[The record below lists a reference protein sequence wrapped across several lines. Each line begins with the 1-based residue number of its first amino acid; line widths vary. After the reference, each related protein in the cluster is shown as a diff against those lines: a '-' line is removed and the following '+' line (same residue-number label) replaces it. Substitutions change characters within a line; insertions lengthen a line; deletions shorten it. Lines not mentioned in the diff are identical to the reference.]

1 MRKETKYI
9 VCHCTATSLDA
20 KVESIKKYWKKIGW
34 KKVGYAI
41 LIDKLGI
48 AHYLVD
54 DLDEI
59 TNGVKGYNSISVHIA
74 TIGGKDVD
82 DRTEEQKQT
91 LTYIVTWLKE
101 KYPNAKIQGHR
112 DFPKVLKSCPRYDAK
127 IEFDY
132 LNR

>member
-20 KVESIKKYWKKIGW
+20 KVESIKNHWKRIGW
-34 KKVGYAI
+34 KNVGYHI

-54 DLDEI
+54 DLDQI
-59 TNGVKGYNSISVHIA
+59 TNGVKGFNSVSVHVS
-74 TIGGKDVD
+74 TIGGKDID

-91 LTYIVTWLKE
+91 LTYIVTMLKA
-101 KYPNAKIQGHR
+101 KYPSAKVQGHR
-112 DFPKVLKSCPRYDAK
+112 DFPNVSKSCPRYDAK
-127 IEFDY
+127 VEFDY
-132 LNR
+132 LNK